1 MLHPFFTNKKMD
13 AINDFVIQKV
23 KQLRTERNCSQA
35 TLATKLG
42 VSNSFL
48 GQIEDPTHRAKYNL
62 THINKLA
69 TIFECSPKD
78 FLPETPLK

>member
-1 MLHPFFTNKKMD
+1 MD

-23 KQLRTERNCSQA
+23 KEFRNERNFSQA

-42 VSNSFL
+42 VSNAFL

-69 TIFECSPKD
+69 VIFECSPKA
-78 FLPETPLK
+78 FLPEKPIL